1 MLKFS
6 LFDAALP
13 YAEFLSTFG
22 GPADR
27 DRWDQRRAAVTLTP
41 EQVELLGKFTRVT
54 HVMMLAGA
62 WCGDCAAQC
71 PILERFAEVAPA
83 LRVKYL
89 DRDAHPEAQAELK
102 VNGGGRVPVAVFFSE
117 DGHEVSRFGERTL
130 AHYRKLVQALV
141 PGLAVAADPAS
152 QQAAV
157 VADWLREVERVQWV
171 LRLSPRL
178 RGLHSD

>member
-27 DRWDQRRAAVTLTP
+27 DRWDQRRAAVALTP

-54 HVMMLAGA
+54 QVMVLAGA

-102 VNGGGRVPVAVFFSE
+102 INGGGRVPVAVFFSE

-130 AHYRKLVQALV
+130 AHYRKLVAALV
-141 PGLAVAADPAS
+141 PGLPVGADPAA
-152 QQAAV
+152 QQALV
-157 VADWLREVERVQWV
+157 VADWLRELERAQWV

-178 RGLHSD
+178 RALHSD

>member
-13 YAEFLSTFG
+13 YAEFLGAFG

-27 DRWDQRRAAVTLTP
+27 DRWDQRRAAVVLTA
-41 EQVELLGKFTRVT
+41 EQVELLTKFTRVT
-54 HVMMLAGA
+54 HVMVLAGA

-102 VNGGGRVPVAVFFSE
+102 INGGGRVPVAVFFSE
-117 DGHEVSRFGERTL
+117 DGLEVSRFGERTL
-130 AHYRKLVQALV
+130 AHYRKLVAGLV
-141 PGLAVAADPAS
+141 PGLPAAPDAAA
-152 QQAAV
+152 QQALV
-157 VADWLREVERVQWV
+157 VADWLREVERAQWV

-178 RGLHSD
+178 RALHSD